1 MWNVSRQDE
10 GTEKEMLLA
19 SHVMEGR
26 AKLNKPN
33 NHIELINSRWVLM
46 HRALPWLM
54 YGIMCALWSI
64 ALPAISAPVAIKP
77 LPTINKQSIPN
88 CQSVQHKSFVITLG
102 KIERIP
108 LPDGTKRIFI
118 GGQASGKA
126 SGLGSPPKSSGEDGY
141 KFKQTITKQK
151 SDSSQPEITVENFGT
166 IKPIDQTSSSTGVA
180 EADVVP
186 LSSTEFYLLGKKT
199 GTMNV
204 IIQDIHDQCTMMDLT
219 VTMDAPALQDRLG
232 QLLPK
237 EKSIKVSAVEDTFI
251 LSGTVSDSVKVDQ
264 AVTLANAYAGGT
276 AGSNSASKVVNMLQ
290 VTAPQQVMLEVK
302 MAEVSK
308 NLLDKLGASFGASR
322 HNGGV
327 AYAIAAGFLSLTG
340 AGIDPLSPGGLL
352 TISHGNTLIKLD
364 AENKDG
370 VVKILAEPNIIAISG
385 QEGSFLAGG
394 KIFIPVPQAGT
405 AGGITLE
412 EKEFG
417 VGLRFTPTVLEDG
430 LINLKVSPEVS
441 ELIQSEVTANGSAL
455 PSFTTRRVATTV
467 QLRDGQSFAIAGL
480 IKNNVTENIRR
491 FPILGSIPI
500 LGALF
505 RSSSFQNDK
514 TELLF
519 VITPRLVKPLP
530 PDYILPTDSF
540 VAPSDKEFFLG
551 GKLEGKPDE
560 SATTTPA
567 PVAPAP
573 KATKPESAEPDGF
586 EMK

>member
-1 MWNVSRQDE
+1 MWNVSRQAARQAE
-10 GTEKEMLLA
+10 GTEIKTLLA

-33 NHIELINSRWVLM
+33 NHIELMDSRWVLM

-54 YGIMCALWSI
+54 CGMICALWSI
-64 ALPAISAPVAIKP
+64 ALPAISATVATKP
-77 LPTINKQSIPN
+77 SVTKQSVPP
-88 CQSVQHKSFVITLG
+88 CQSVQVGKSSVITLG
-102 KIERIP
+102 QIEIIP
-108 LPDGTKRIFI
+108 LTVSAKRIFI
-118 GGQASGKA
+118 GGLSSGYAGKPEEIKEGVQNGARQASG
-126 SGLGSPPKSSGEDGY
+126 
-141 KFKQTITKQK
+141 
-151 SDSSQPEITVENFGT
+151 
-166 IKPIDQTSSSTGVA
+166 QTSVSNGVA
-180 EADVVP
+180 DVDVVL
-186 LSSTEFYLLGKKT
+186 LSPKELYLLGKKT

-204 IIQDIHDQCTMMDLT
+204 ILQGQNDQCTVMNVMVMMD
-219 VTMDAPALQDRLG
+219 AAALQDRLG
-232 QLLPK
+232 QLIPSQK
-237 EKSIKVSAVEDTFI
+237 GIKVSAVENTFI

-290 VTAPQQVMLEVK
+290 VSAPQQVMLEVK

-308 NLLDKLGASFGASR
+308 NLLDKLGAQFNASR

-327 AYAIAAGFLSLTG
+327 AYAIASGFLALTG
-340 AGIDPLSPGGLL
+340 SATKGVL
-352 TISHGNTLIKLD
+352 TLTHGNTSITLD
-364 AENKDG
+364 AQNKDG

-394 KIFIPVPQAGT
+394 KIFIPVSQSVT
-405 AGGITLE
+405 GGIPTISLE

-417 VGLRFTPTVLEDG
+417 IGLKFTPTVLEDG
-430 LINLKVSPEVS
+430 LINLRVAPEVS
-441 ELIQSEVTANGSAL
+441 ELSQTGIAITSGSNASIL
-455 PSFTTRRVATTV
+455 PSFTTRRVTTTV

-480 IKNNVTENIRR
+480 IKNNVTETITR

-505 RSSSFQNDK
+505 RSSEFQHDK

-530 PDYILPTDSF
+530 SDYILPTDSF
-540 VAPSDKEFFLG
+540 VVPTDKEFFLK

-567 PVAPAP
+567 PAAPAP
-573 KATKPESAEPDGF
+573 KATKPEGAEPDGF

>member
-1 MWNVSRQDE
+1 MWNVSKQAARQAE
-10 GTEKEMLLA
+10 GTEIKMLLA

-33 NHIELINSRWVLM
+33 NHIELMDSRWVLM

-54 YGIMCALWSI
+54 CGMICALWSI
-64 ALPAISAPVAIKP
+64 ALPAISATVATKP
-77 LPTINKQSIPN
+77 LVTKQSVPP
-88 CQSVQHKSFVITLG
+88 CQSVQVGKSAVITLG
-102 KIERIP
+102 QIEIIP
-108 LPDGTKRIFI
+108 LTVSAKRIFI
-118 GGQASGKA
+118 GG
-126 SGLGSPPKSSGEDGY
+126 LSSGYAG
-141 KFKQTITKQK
+141 K
-151 SDSSQPEITVENFGT
+151 PEE
-166 IKPIDQTSSSTGVA
+166 IKVGAQNGARQAPGQTSFSNGVA
-180 EADVVP
+180 DVDVVL
-186 LSSTEFYLLGKKT
+186 LSPKELYLLGKKT

-204 IIQDIHDQCTMMDLT
+204 ILQGQNDQCTVMNVMVMMD
-219 VTMDAPALQDRLG
+219 AAALQDRLG
-232 QLLPK
+232 QLIPSQK
-237 EKSIKVSAVEDTFI
+237 GIKVSAVENTFI

-290 VTAPQQVMLEVK
+290 VSAPQQVMLEVK

-308 NLLDKLGASFGASR
+308 NLLDKLGAQFNASR

-327 AYAIAAGFLSLTG
+327 AYAIASGFLALTG
-340 AGIDPLSPGGLL
+340 SATKGLL
-352 TISHGNTLIKLD
+352 TITHGNTSIAVD
-364 AENKDG
+364 AQNKDG

-394 KIFIPVPQAGT
+394 KIFIPVSQSVT
-405 AGGITLE
+405 GGIPTISLE

-417 VGLRFTPTVLEDG
+417 IGLKFTPTVLEDG
-430 LINLKVSPEVS
+430 LINLRVAPEVS
-441 ELIQSEVTANGSAL
+441 ELSQTGIAITSGSNASIL
-455 PSFTTRRVATTV
+455 PSFTTRRVTTTV

-480 IKNNVTENIRR
+480 IKNNVTESITR

-505 RSSSFQNDK
+505 RSSEFQHDK

-530 PDYILPTDSF
+530 SDYILPTDSF
-540 VAPSDKEFFLG
+540 VVPTDKEFFLK

-560 SATTTPA
+560 STTTPA

-573 KATKPESAEPDGF
+573 KATKPEGAEPDGF

>member
-1 MWNVSRQDE
+1 MWNVSRQAARQAE
-10 GTEKEMLLA
+10 GTEIKMLLA

-33 NHIELINSRWVLM
+33 NHIELIDSRWVLM
-46 HRALPWLM
+46 HHALPWLM
-54 YGIMCALWSI
+54 CGMICALWSI
-64 ALPAISAPVAIKP
+64 ALPAISAPATKP
-77 LPTINKQSIPN
+77 SVTKQSVPP
-88 CQSVQHKSFVITLG
+88 CQSVQVGKSSVITLG
-102 KIERIP
+102 QIEIIP
-108 LPDGTKRIFI
+108 LTVSAKRIFI
-118 GGQASGKA
+118 GG
-126 SGLGSPPKSSGEDGY
+126 LSSGYAG
-141 KFKQTITKQK
+141 K
-151 SDSSQPEITVENFGT
+151 PEE
-166 IKPIDQTSSSTGVA
+166 IKEGVQNGSRQAPGQTSVSNGVA
-180 EADVVP
+180 DVDVVL
-186 LSSTEFYLLGKKT
+186 LSPKELYLLGKKT

-204 IIQDIHDQCTMMDLT
+204 ILQGQNDQCTVMNVMVMMD
-219 VTMDAPALQDRLG
+219 AAALQDRLG
-232 QLLPK
+232 QLIPSQK
-237 EKSIKVSAVEDTFI
+237 GIKVSAVENTFI

-264 AVTLANAYAGGT
+264 AVTLAKAYAGGT

-290 VTAPQQVMLEVK
+290 VSAPQQVMLEVK

-308 NLLDKLGASFGASR
+308 NLLDKLGAQFNASR

-327 AYAIAAGFLSLTG
+327 AYAIASGFLALTG
-340 AGIDPLSPGGLL
+340 SATKGLL
-352 TISHGNTLIKLD
+352 TITHGNTSIAVD
-364 AENKDG
+364 AQNKDG

-394 KIFIPVPQAGT
+394 KIFIPVSQSVT
-405 AGGITLE
+405 GGIPTISLE

-417 VGLRFTPTVLEDG
+417 IGLKFTPTVLEDG
-430 LINLKVSPEVS
+430 LINLRVAPEVS
-441 ELIQSEVTANGSAL
+441 ELSQTGIAITSGSNASIL
-455 PSFTTRRVATTV
+455 PSFTTRRVTTTV

-480 IKNNVTENIRR
+480 IKNNVTESITR

-505 RSSSFQNDK
+505 RSSEFQHDK

-530 PDYILPTDSF
+530 SDYILPTDSF
-540 VAPSDKEFFLG
+540 VVPTDKEFFLK

-560 SATTTPA
+560 STTTTPA

-573 KATKPESAEPDGF
+573 KATKPEGAEPDGF